1 MRFVIILLCL
11 FANKPM
17 IRTNFTKWF
26 FLLGLAISVALTSCQ
41 KDEEVKDISAAKT
54 SSSKDSVSAVN
65 IINTPGNFLAG
76 KGILKVTIED
86 STYTFDASKD
96 SIAFINVHNGDNK
109 YFGITAI
116 NKAHNMSFGISS
128 LGLASVKTGND
139 VAGSQFLFKVDEKK
153 PLLQYTLTKYAGQQD
168 FGKID
173 MDQYNQENMIAKGTF
188 FTFLAKDDK
197 SDSPFYRVEGSFELQ
212 LK

>member
-1 MRFVIILLCL
+1 
-11 FANKPM
+11 M
-17 IRTNFTKWF
+17 IRTSFTKWF
-26 FLLGLAISVALTSCQ
+26 ILLMLSVSVSVSSCQ
-41 KDEEVKDISAAKT
+41 KDSEVKDIDEAKST
-54 SSSKDSVSAVN
+54 AVTGKDSISAVN

-76 KGILKVTIED
+76 KGTLKVTIED
-86 STYTFDASKD
+86 STYLFDAAKD
-96 SIAFINVHNGDNK
+96 SIAFINVSDGNNK

-128 LGLASVKTGND
+128 SGLATVKASSD
-139 VAGSQFLFKVDEKK
+139 VAGSQFLFKVDDKK
-153 PLLQYTLTKYAGQQD
+153 PLLQYTLTRYAGQQD

-173 MDQYNQENMIAKGTF
+173 MDDYNHEGMIAKGTF

-197 SDSPFYRVEGSFELQ
+197 SDSPFYRVEGSFELK

>member
-1 MRFVIILLCL
+1 
-11 FANKPM
+11 M
-17 IRTNFTKWF
+17 IRTSFTKWF
-26 FLLGLAISVALTSCQ
+26 FLLILPVMVAVSSCQ
-41 KDEEVKDISAAKT
+41 KDAEVKDMDDAKT
-54 SSSKDSVSAVN
+54 ATSKDSVSSVN

-76 KGILKVTIED
+76 KGTLKVTIED
-86 STYTFDASKD
+86 STYIFDAVKD
-96 SIAFINVHNGDNK
+96 SIAFINVHDGDNK

-128 LGLASVKTGND
+128 SGLASVKKSSE
-139 VAGSQFLFKVDEKK
+139 VAGSQFLFKIDEKK

-173 MDQYNQENMIAKGTF
+173 MNEYNNESMIAKGTF

-197 SDSPFYRVEGSFELQ
+197 SDSPFYRVEGNFELQ

>member
-1 MRFVIILLCL
+1 
-11 FANKPM
+11 M
-17 IRTNFTKWF
+17 IRNSFTKWF
-26 FLLGLAISVALTSCQ
+26 FLLMLSVSVAVSSCQ
-41 KDEEVKDISAAKT
+41 KDSEVKDLDEAKT
-54 SSSKDSVSAVN
+54 AAVTSKDSVSAVN

-76 KGILKVTIED
+76 KGSLKVTIED
-86 STYTFDASKD
+86 STYIFDAVKD
-96 SIAFINVHNGDNK
+96 SIAFINVQDGDNK

-128 LGLASVKTGND
+128 SGLASVKKSSD

-173 MDQYNQENMIAKGTF
+173 MEEYNHESMIAKGTF

>member
-1 MRFVIILLCL
+1 MS
-11 FANKPM
+11 
-17 IRTNFTKWF
+17 RTSFTRWF
-26 FLLGLAISVALTSCQ
+26 FLLMLSVSVAVSSCQ
-41 KDEEVKDISAAKT
+41 KDSEVKDMDEAKT
-54 SSSKDSVSAVN
+54 TATKDSLSAVN

-76 KGILKVTIED
+76 KGTLKVTIED
-86 STYTFDASKD
+86 STYTFDAVKD
-96 SIAFINVHNGDNK
+96 SIAFINVSDGDNK

-128 LGLASVKTGND
+128 SGLATVKKSSD
-139 VAGSQFLFKVDEKK
+139 VAGSQFLFKVGEKK
-153 PLLQYTLTKYAGQQD
+153 PLIQYTLTKYAGQQD

-173 MDQYNQENMIAKGTF
+173 MDDYNHESMIAKGTF

-197 SDSPFYRVEGSFELQ
+197 SDSPFYRVEGNFELL

>member
-1 MRFVIILLCL
+1 
-11 FANKPM
+11 M
-17 IRTNFTKWF
+17 IRTSFTKCF
-26 FLLGLAISVALTSCQ
+26 FLLILPVMVAVSSCQ
-41 KDEEVKDISAAKT
+41 KDAEVKDMDDAKT
-54 SSSKDSVSAVN
+54 ATSKDSVSSVN

-76 KGILKVTIED
+76 KGTLKVTIED
-86 STYTFDASKD
+86 STYIFDAVKD
-96 SIAFINVHNGDNK
+96 SIAFINVHDGDNK

-128 LGLASVKTGND
+128 SGLASVKKSSE
-139 VAGSQFLFKVDEKK
+139 VAGSQFLFKIDEKK

-173 MDQYNQENMIAKGTF
+173 MNEYNNESMIAKGTF

-197 SDSPFYRVEGSFELQ
+197 SDSPFYRVEGNFELQ